1 MRKHPKKENLL
12 INLTNNFSI
21 FLKTT
26 LARNFSKDW
35 KNPPGWL
42 RNNIAEYKLRLLVKA
57 NEDKPIIIVTP
68 QKSTPVE
75 PLLTPLNSPES
86 EPKNDLFRSL
96 DFKDEGNEGG
106 GE

>member
-1 MRKHPKKENLL
+1 
-12 INLTNNFSI
+12 
-21 FLKTT
+21 
-26 LARNFSKDW
+26 
-35 KNPPGWL
+35 
-42 RNNIAEYKLRLLVKA
+42 VKA
-57 NEDKPIIIVTP
+57 NENKPVIIVTP